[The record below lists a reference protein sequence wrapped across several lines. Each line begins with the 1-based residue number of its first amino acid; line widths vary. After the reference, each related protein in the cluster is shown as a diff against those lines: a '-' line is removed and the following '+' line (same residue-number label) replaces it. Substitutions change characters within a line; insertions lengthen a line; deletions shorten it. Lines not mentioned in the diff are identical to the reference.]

1 MMWVIYSVKL
11 VLDRESEIP
20 LFLQIEQQ
28 IRYLILSGQF
38 EPGIKLPSTRQL
50 SLFLH
55 VNRQTIHNALR
66 ILEKEG
72 LVEIKQGSGIFVKT
86 RSSQITRTSEALLH
100 MAREAVQK
108 ARDMGYSYEDLIGA
122 ISLTEYSEIGQLV
135 PSEERYVVFVECNQP
150 VLESYKNDIE
160 KELSIKVLPYLLDEL
175 QEGKPSVR
183 SVVNG
188 AELIITTFT
197 HLHEVK
203 KILKGHSTDIVGVNA
218 GPYINLLLA
227 ISKWKSKESVT
238 ILMVRRQGADEVA
251 QSIKDAGLS
260 VGKIVSCGIEEPDY
274 QEFIKCAKNLVISR
288 AAYKTVES
296 ILKPEQNVL
305 VYENVLDR
313 AGLNMLRNMVN
324 F

>member
-1 MMWVIYSVKL
+1 MKL

-38 EPGIKLPSTRQL
+38 APGTMLPSSRQL
-50 SLFLH
+50 SQFLH
-55 VNRQTIHNALR
+55 VNRQTIRNALR
-66 ILEKEG
+66 ILDKEG
-72 LVEIKQGSGIFVKT
+72 LIEIKQGSGIFVKT
-86 RSSQITRTSEALLH
+86 RSSQITQPSEALLH
-100 MAREAVQK
+100 LAREAVQK

-122 ISLTEYSEIGQLV
+122 ISLTGYSGIGQLV
-135 PSEERYVVFVECNQP
+135 SSDDRYVVFVECNQP

-160 KELSIKVLPYLLDEL
+160 KELSLKVIPYLLDEI
-175 QEGKPSVR
+175 QERKPSVL
-183 SVVNG
+183 SVITG

-203 KILKGHSTDIVGVNA
+203 KILKDQPVDIVGVTA
-218 GPYINLLLA
+218 GPYMDLLLS

-238 ILMVRRQGADEVA
+238 VVMVRRQGAEEIA

-260 VGKIVSCGIEEPDY
+260 VGEIVSCGLEEPDY
-274 QEFIKCAKNLVISR
+274 QEVIKCAKNLVVSR

-296 ILKPEQNVL
+296 MLKPEQNVL

-313 AGLNMLRNMVN
+313 AGLNMLRNMLN
-324 F
+324 L